1 MTAGMMA
8 RVATGGRKLA
18 AQVVVSV
25 VATGTAALVVP
36 QILAALGY
44 GGRSVPASPAA
55 VMSPVAAPADFEAAF
70 VWPVQTPPAE
80 PVAAPAPMAALPA
93 AVPVPMRAP
102 RGLQAAH
109 RAPSGARNAPQIP
122 RLAVLM
128 PPAPAGEP
136 LQLAAMIAPAPAP
149 EAGRTVL
156 GITVPKLPYED
167 KIVAPLVRARD
178 AVRSLF

>member
-1 MTAGMMA
+1 MTKMA
-8 RVATGGRKLA
+8 AGGRRLA
-18 AQVVVSV
+18 VQIVVSI

-36 QILAALGY
+36 QVLAAFSY
-44 GGRSVPASPAA
+44 GRTAPAA
-55 VMSPVAAPADFEAAF
+55 PSAIMAPVSAPADFEAAF

-80 PVAAPAPMAALPA
+80 PEAAPVRMAALLPA

-102 RGLQAAH
+102 RNLQASH
-109 RAPSGARNAPQIP
+109 RVRTAPHAP
-122 RLAVLM
+122 RLAVLV

-136 LQLAAMIAPAPAP
+136 LQLAAMTAPAP
-149 EAGRTVL
+149 EAGRSLL
-156 GITVPKLPYED
+156 GIPVPKLPYED